1 MFLFYEH
8 RTTDLLAFACRT
20 RQLFIRILA
29 LVRWAQTTEKVTVY
43 EVSFIDWIRFH
54 LSLFFAKEIQNLLEE
69 RVQLIRHTS
78 DTFAQLAREK
88 LIDAR
93 VPNFPVTDAID
104 ALTLGTVN
112 FLPKRIA
119 EITTIFTAATES
131 ERQDILPRLHQIL
144 TARVSSSD
152 LPSEF
157 TDVIISKYHFEWKT
171 NCLIVFFFLS
181 LIKIENGLVTLIVD
195 GEFEVKLGVINDN
208 LTSPWRVYEI
218 KLFVCDIEEPGKR
231 ISNVDCFLSDFR
243 LFEF

>member
-1 MFLFYEH
+1 MYLVYIVNRISTGKLQNLLDELNFDICFLFYEN

-29 LVRWAQTTEKVTVY
+29 LVRWAQTTEKVTIY
-43 EVSFIDWIRFH
+43 EVNFIDSIRFYF
-54 LSLFFAKEIQNLLEE
+54 SFFLFSPKEIQSLLEE

-78 DTFAQLAREK
+78 DTLAQLAREK

-131 ERQDILPRLHQIL
+131 ERQEILPRLHQIL

-157 TDVIISKYHFEWKT
+157 TDVIISKYHFKRK
-171 NCLIVFFFLS
+171 NSYLIFFLS
-181 LIKIENGLVTLIVD
+181 DKT
-195 GEFEVKLGVINDN
+195 
-208 LTSPWRVYEI
+208 R
-218 KLFVCDIEEPGKR
+218 KR
-231 ISNVDCFLSDFR
+231 ISHIDC
-243 LFEF
+243 